1 MLVTDAC
8 VPAVSPPVPMLETP
22 MRRAVMGSSER
33 LDFDLESLPMDVFDV
48 VDSGLTI
55 ESLTAGHGM
64 AENGASCQA
73 SCGETCGCSACSGT
87 YWDCCCSCV
96 C

>member
-1 MLVTDAC
+1 
-8 VPAVSPPVPMLETP
+8 
-22 MRRAVMGSSER
+22 MGISNK
-33 LDFDLESLPMDVFDV
+33 LDFDLENLPMDVFDV

-64 AENGASCQA
+64 PENGASCN
-73 SCGETCGCSACSGT
+73 SNCSGENCGCSACSGT